1 MVNEHILS
9 KEALKVAVVGVGY
22 FGSHHARVLSS
33 MPEVQLVG
41 VVDSNTI
48 RAQELATR
56 FNTKAYGDIKEVI
69 PFADALCIATNT
81 ESHYGIAIECIRHNR
96 HVFIEK
102 PVTST
107 LSEAIE
113 LKRGLS
119 NRGLIVQVG
128 HIERFNPVFKKAT
141 ELLDTPLL
149 FEAERL
155 SPFFERSAN
164 IDVVKDLMIH
174 DIDLILTIL
183 RTQGIDTEIEEIDA
197 DGMSL
202 LTDKIDLAIARV
214 RFSSGITAYLKVARV
229 ARDKKRQMTVYQ
241 KDGYLTLDLHAK
253 EFVRFSCS
261 DQSFIHEAVVDAEEP
276 LYLELRSFVNSILQG
291 TRPVVGL
298 DDAIEALSVAETI
311 NSQIGVKGR

>member
-1 MVNEHILS
+1 MLNEQIQP
-9 KEALKVAVVGVGY
+9 KETLKVAVVGVGY
-22 FGSHHARVLSS
+22 FGSHHTRILAS
-33 MPEVQLVG
+33 MPEVHLVG
-41 VVDSNTI
+41 VVDKNTI
-48 RAQELATR
+48 RAQELAAR
-56 FNTKAYGDIKEVI
+56 FNTKSYGDTSEVI
-69 PFADALCIATNT
+69 PFADALCIVTNT
-81 ESHYGIAIECIRHNR
+81 ESHYGIANECIRHNR

-128 HIERFNPVFKKAT
+128 HIERFNPVFEKANR
-141 ELLDTPLL
+141 LLDTPLM
-149 FEAERL
+149 FETERL

-183 RTQGIDTEIEEIDA
+183 RTRGLDTEIEGIDA

-202 LTDKIDLAIARV
+202 LTNKIDLAIATV
-214 RFSSGITAYLKVARV
+214 RFKSGISAYLKVARV

-241 KDGYLTLDLHAK
+241 KDGYLTLDLHTK
-253 EFVRFSCS
+253 ELIRFSCT
-261 DQSFIHEAVVDAEEP
+261 DQSFIHDAVTDAEEP
-276 LYLELRSFVNSILQG
+276 LYLELKSFVRSVLQG
-291 TRPVVGL
+291 TKPVVGL
-298 DDAIEALSVAETI
+298 DDAIEVLSVAETI
-311 NSQIGVKGR
+311 NSQIGVRAR